1 MKIRFIESTRYCLDG
16 SLLKA
21 RRMFYPSLT
30 FPYLAALTPSE
41 HELAMTHELLE
52 DIDLEENVDLVA
64 MTSITNNVLRAYE
77 IADHFRGRG
86 IPVAMGGFHATVE
99 PEEALEHVDH
109 VFVGEAEETW
119 PRFLEDLKRKTPQRI
134 YRADE
139 PPSLTGIPVP
149 KYSIIDPRFYIGY
162 NRRGLNRRWLPPV
175 IPVQAAR
182 GCLGGCDFCDVNH
195 FHNHTYRARPV
206 PEVVQEIRSLEARF
220 VCFVDD
226 NIFANFG
233 HAKSLFQALIPLKLK
248 WLGQG
253 TITAAED
260 PELMALA
267 RRSGCVGMLVG
278 IESISQSA
286 LESVHKTGNQADRY
300 RRNLE
305 VYKKNG
311 IDVNASL
318 VFGFDG
324 EGPDVFNSTYRFL
337 MENRIPFAGLQ
348 PLRPSPDTPLYKRL
362 KSEGR
367 LKEEKWWLSRESV
380 ARVFDLK
387 YTGMPTNNKEFSD
400 NLFNMYR
407 RFYSTGSILKRFF
420 YPPQRRFLI
429 KLFLTLAYRR
439 KISRQAFISEH

>member
-175 IPVQAAR
+175 IPV
-182 GCLGGCDFCDVNH
+182 
-195 FHNHTYRARPV
+195 
-206 PEVVQEIRSLEARF
+206 
-220 VCFVDD
+220 
-226 NIFANFG
+226 
-233 HAKSLFQALIPLKLK
+233 
-248 WLGQG
+248 
-253 TITAAED
+253 
-260 PELMALA
+260 
-267 RRSGCVGMLVG
+267 
-278 IESISQSA
+278 
-286 LESVHKTGNQADRY
+286 
-300 RRNLE
+300 
-305 VYKKNG
+305 
-311 IDVNASL
+311 
-318 VFGFDG
+318 
-324 EGPDVFNSTYRFL
+324 
-337 MENRIPFAGLQ
+337 
-348 PLRPSPDTPLYKRL
+348 
-362 KSEGR
+362 
-367 LKEEKWWLSRESV
+367 
-380 ARVFDLK
+380 
-387 YTGMPTNNKEFSD
+387 
-400 NLFNMYR
+400 
-407 RFYSTGSILKRFF
+407 
-420 YPPQRRFLI
+420 
-429 KLFLTLAYRR
+429 
-439 KISRQAFISEH
+439 